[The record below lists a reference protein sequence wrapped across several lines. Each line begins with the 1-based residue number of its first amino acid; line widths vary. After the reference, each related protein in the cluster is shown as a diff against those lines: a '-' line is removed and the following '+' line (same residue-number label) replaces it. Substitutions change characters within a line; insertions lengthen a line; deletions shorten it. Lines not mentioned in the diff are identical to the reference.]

1 MWALLPL
8 AAVTAK
14 QSDCVLNIAP
24 HKRPLTPGQKLA
36 LPQQTA
42 NGFLAVQKSPA
53 SLSAKANDENSGH
66 SRGRAPRDLLTLKL
80 LAAHRELARRQH
92 GSKRLQS

>member
-24 HKRPLTPGQKLA
+24 HKRPLTPGKNWRCLSK
-36 LPQQTA
+36 PQMA
-42 NGFLAVQKSPA
+42 F
-53 SLSAKANDENSGH
+53 
-66 SRGRAPRDLLTLKL
+66 
-80 LAAHRELARRQH
+80 
-92 GSKRLQS
+92 